1 MKRASGPAR
10 RNRPGEKAGRKK
22 TPGRW
27 ATDGERKKRTDR
39 VGSGR
44 GGGKK
49 PGPNTLDIVQVGWLG
64 YGIIFRVWNSA
75 GLYIYIYIYI
85 YILEWIF

>member
-1 MKRASGPAR
+1 MKKMDEESKQACAEKTGP
-10 RNRPGEKAGRKK
+10 EKKREEKK
-22 TPGRW
+22 PPGRW

-49 PGPNTLDIVQVGWLG
+49 PGPNTSDIVQVGWLG
-64 YGIIFRVWNSA
+64 YGIIFHTQ
-75 GLYIYIYIYI
+75 GM
-85 YILEWIF
+85 E